1 MLKTR
6 KWLLAVSVALVG
18 MIVSLLISFFPSIIE
33 AKAETIYYSAEK
45 YTEDDGL
52 LQDDGTHSYIR
63 DIRDFA
69 TDVKSGY
76 NGQSF
81 HELAQVIPLE
91 YLESTDANAEF
102 SYNGK
107 EYGFYMAKEGNYFD
121 ILLIDFI
128 YEFEGESHTNNEYKI
143 GIEPILQQRFIRT
156 GTVGN
161 YQWKKAA
168 DQYKYYVSNP
178 RFLTVARNENDL
190 NYGDTGYSKL
200 TDDGVIIQQT
210 RLNYSKILYKT
221 EEDLL
226 ETCLEFGAD
235 KILSSATDLAVDFLD
250 TYTFGL
256 ASLTKDL
263 FDFTE
268 TLYEEGQEEDVEAN
282 NEANIF
288 TQQSKTEQRNGSL
301 DGYSRVATFIPTD
314 EIVLAAADEDSED
327 INDNSYAEFITV
339 LNDTN
344 YRTRLNQYCEFDI
357 VRRAGNYAS
366 MEPVNDKNTECYS
379 FSKERF
385 LFEDQ
390 QPQFAFDAEKSDGSS
405 VPVYMLEEGNQ
416 TIEFTPEYSG
426 TCCFTYPL
434 STRLSLNGEYD
445 DSFELEEDQQYSFLL
460 ENTGDSTV
468 IGSIQCALPH
478 SELPLSQTVAGGRSK
493 IMKFIPDESG
503 FQRIEIS
510 SDSCTAK
517 LLDNNYQEKASAENG
532 NLFYNF
538 LGEQK
543 YYLVIE
549 NRTSTSLSVQV
560 NIGPVNEIQL
570 GSQYTISPEDRVLCF
585 ANDTIYE
592 EFQLSFENAGG
603 RGAQIVDGSGHSIG
617 NHSTEGSTTFYSF
630 ALSEGKECYTIFSHA
645 DNSIEVSLH
654 IDPEECQWVV
664 NGQAIAGREIRL
676 KPGTSNELE
685 FYIDDIL
692 YDGSNLFHIYGNCEE
707 YSFSEG
713 ILQIAEGAEE
723 GDYIAIVPD
732 IAAGSGLSIYIDD
745 FTTDIILKY
754 CDGIN
759 DFEVIEA
766 VYNEMLPNE
775 IAAPYRTGYT
785 FLGYYSEENGNGTR
799 YYDGHMNGVRWTQ
812 DTEEVTLYAHWQAN
826 TYKIIYKNL
835 VSGMSVYTTTYTYG
849 VGLSTMPEIYMRAGY
864 SMSEIDFFY
873 GWYTDKNFTTR
884 VYSISKTRTG
894 DITLYAK
901 YDLWSGTLYA
911 SKPLTVTDGPIEDQ
925 ECFCVNIMTDTIYYD
940 LIRNTTLNTIKIEI
954 SMNIWEVNDGYQHLY
969 LYNENDI
976 VWETT
981 IEHGPGYKE
990 TTPQKYTFEILL
1002 DVDDFATVDWLDLKF
1017 GASGMFED
1025 TWQFSDFEMSVFYIN
1040 PPKN

>member
-1 MLKTR
+1 MIKTNRAINIMLT
-6 KWLLAVSVALVG
+6 ALT
-18 MIVSLLISFFPSIIE
+18 IIFLFLIGCFNIATTVYADTKYF
-33 AKAETIYYSAEK
+33 SAEQ

-52 LQDDGTHSYIR
+52 LLSDGTSSSLK
-63 DIRDFA
+63 DINDFA
-69 TDVKSGY
+69 TEVKSASIGTE
-76 NGQSF
+76 F
-81 HELAQVIPLE
+81 PELSQVIPLQ
-91 YLESTDANAEF
+91 YLESTEENAEF

-107 EYGFYMAKEGNYFD
+107 EYGFYMVKDGDYFD
-121 ILLIDFI
+121 LLLIDFV
-128 YEFEGESHTNNEYKI
+128 YEFDDPDHTDLEYKI
-143 GIEPILQQRFIRT
+143 RIKPILQQKFYRSATDNDSYTWSKSSTNDR
-156 GTVGN
+156 
-161 YQWKKAA
+161 
-168 DQYKYYVSNP
+168 YYVANP
-178 RFLTVARNENDL
+178 RFFSVVQNENAL
-190 NYGDTGYSKL
+190 NYGDSGYSKL
-200 TDDGVIIQQT
+200 NDDGVIIQQFRVNSGKVSYAT
-210 RLNYSKILYKT
+210 EDDWIDRVNTYNVNLFFDTFLSIADTLVSGYGSFIGFIQDYS
-221 EEDLL
+221 EL
-226 ETCLEFGAD
+226 ESD
-235 KILSSATDLAVDFLD
+235 
-250 TYTFGL
+250 
-256 ASLTKDL
+256 
-263 FDFTE
+263 
-268 TLYEEGQEEDVEAN
+268 LYEIGEETTIQTDNEN
-282 NEANIF
+282 NIQTRF
-288 TQQSKTEQRNGSL
+288 SKTEQKNDERFE
-301 DGYSRVATFIPTD
+301 GYSRAAGFAPKE
-314 EIVLAAADEDSED
+314 EIILSDADD
-327 INDNSYAEFITV
+327 SYAEMIVV
-339 LNDTN
+339 LNDAN
-344 YRTRLNQYCEFDI
+344 YKSRLTQFCEFDI
-357 VRRAGNYAS
+357 VHRSGSYSSVEYVAGNWYDEDAPS
-366 MEPVNDKNTECYS
+366 LY
-379 FSKERF
+379 FSKQRI

-426 TCCFTYPL
+426 TYCFTYPL

-468 IGSIQCALPH
+468 IGSLQCALPQ

-570 GSQYTISPEDRVLCF
+570 GSQYAISPEDRVLCF
-585 ANDTIYE
+585 TNDTIYE

-603 RGAQIVDGSGHSIG
+603 RGAQIVDDSGHSIG

-630 ALSEGKECYTIFSHA
+630 VLSEGKECYIIFSHA
-645 DNSIEVSLH
+645 DNSIEASLH

-676 KPGTSNELE
+676 KPGTTNELE

-754 CDGIN
+754 CDGTN

-766 VYNEMLPNE
+766 EYNEMLPNE

-799 YYDGHMNGVRWTQ
+799 YYDGQMNGVRWTQ
-812 DTEEVTLYAHWQAN
+812 DTEEFTLYAHWKAN

-849 VGLSTMPEIYMRAGY
+849 VGLSTMPKIYMKAGY

-901 YDLWSGTLYA
+901 YDLWSNILYE
-911 SKPLTVTDGPIEDQ
+911 SKPVTVTDGPIEDQ
-925 ECFCVNIMTDTIYYD
+925 ACFSVNIMTDTIYYD